1 MAMPIAASLSP
12 AVAVGAV
19 WLGMVGGG
27 YPDWFDLRSDFSRRL
42 KHRGISHSV
51 FLGALFTA
59 VVYAVL
65 GILDAQFHQISVD
78 DTEIRSLAL
87 AFGAGFLSHIL
98 ADTCTHAGVRLFLPF
113 NSDKWWILPPFLRSK
128 SDGVAN
134 SVVSFLAMLVI
145 VLLLIR
151 YVSQQTGWI

>member
-12 AVAVGAV
+12 VAAAGAV

-51 FLGALFTA
+51 FLGALFTI

-65 GILDAQFHQISVD
+65 VIVDAQFTQISMD
-78 DTEIRSLAL
+78 DIELRSLAL
-87 AFGAGFLSHIL
+87 AFGAGFLSHVL
-98 ADTCTHAGVRLFLPF
+98 ADACTHAGVRLFLPI
-113 NSDKWWILPPFLRSK
+113 NSDKWWILPPFLRSR
-128 SDGVAN
+128 SEGLAN
-134 SVVSFLAMLVI
+134 TVVSFLAMLVLI
-145 VLLLIR
+145 LLLIR